1 MKKVLIALLLAG
13 FIGSGVFSLVPLTN
27 AQTDGGPPSQCTMS
41 RNTGLTNC
49 PLKGVACPFD
59 SATSPCG
66 ICCLMNA
73 LYTITDWVFIVT
85 IAIVMLFVILGAFT
99 FVTSAGDP
107 EKTKSGRLYITYAA
121 IGLAIGLLARAVPG
135 IVRMVI
141 GVQG

>member
-1 MKKVLIALLLAG
+1 MKKALIALFLVSFIAGGVLSFASLA
-13 FIGSGVFSLVPLTN
+13 N
-27 AQTDGGPPSQCTMS
+27 AEDAGPPDHCTMT
-41 RNTGLTNC
+41 RNVGIENC
-49 PLKGVACPFD
+49 PDSGKCDFD
-59 SATSPCG
+59 STTKPCG
-66 ICCLMNA
+66 VCCLMNA

-85 IAIVMLFVILGAFT
+85 IAIVMLFVIMGAFT

>member
-1 MKKVLIALLLAG
+1 MKKALIALFLIS
-13 FIGSGVFSLVPLTN
+13 FIGGGVFSLVPLAN
-27 AQTDGGPPSQCTMS
+27 AQTAGGPPDHCDMTRS
-41 RNTGLTNC
+41 TGIAGC
-49 PLKGVACPFD
+49 PSSGACLFD

-66 ICCLMNA
+66 VCCLMNA
-73 LYTITDWVFIVT
+73 LYTITDWVFIIT

>member
-1 MKKVLIALLLAG
+1 MKKVLIALLLVV
-13 FIGSGVFSLVPLTN
+13 FIGSGVFSSVSLIN
-27 AQTDGGPPSQCTMS
+27 AQTAGGPPSQCTMS
-41 RNTGLTNC
+41 RNTGIAGC
-49 PLKGVACPFD
+49 PATGPCAFD
-59 SATSPCG
+59 STTSPCG

-73 LYTITDWVFIVT
+73 LYTITDWVFIIT
-85 IAIVMLFVILGAFT
+85 IAIVMLFVIVGAFT

-141 GVQG
+141 GVQ

>member
-1 MKKVLIALLLAG
+1 MKKALISLFLISFIAG
-13 FIGSGVFSLVPLTN
+13 GVFSSVPLAN
-27 AQTDGGPPSQCTMS
+27 AADEAGPPDHCDM
-41 RNTGLTNC
+41 RRDVKIEDC
-49 PLKGVACPFD
+49 PSSGACDFD
-59 SATSPCG
+59 SSTKPCG
-66 ICCLMNA
+66 VCCLMNA

-121 IGLAIGLLARAVPG
+121 IGLAVGLLARAVPG

>member
-1 MKKVLIALLLAG
+1 MKKALISLFLISFIAG
-13 FIGSGVFSLVPLTN
+13 GVFSFVPLAN
-27 AQTDGGPPSQCTMS
+27 AANETGPPDHCVMKRDVKINDCPTS
-41 RNTGLTNC
+41 GNC
-49 PLKGVACPFD
+49 DFESTK
-59 SATSPCG
+59 PCG
-66 ICCLMNA
+66 VCCLMNA

-85 IAIVMLFVILGAFT
+85 IAIVMLFVIMGAFT

-121 IGLAIGLLARAVPG
+121 IGLAIGLMARAVPG

>member
-1 MKKVLIALLLAG
+1 MKKVLIALFLVS
-13 FIGSGVFSLVPLTN
+13 FIGVGVLSFVPLAN
-27 AQTDGGPPSQCTMS
+27 AADAGPPDHCDMK
-41 RNTGLTNC
+41 RDVGIEDC
-49 PLKGVACPFD
+49 PESGSCDFD
-59 SATSPCG
+59 DTDSPCG
-66 ICCLMNA
+66 VCCLMNA

-121 IGLAIGLLARAVPG
+121 IGLAIGLMARAVPG